1 MPFRSGGV
9 DEYLGVDRALALA
22 LVLALALSEPVR
34 DSDEVEG
41 TERKSKS
48 NGDLE
53 ATGTGGLDVLDDV
66 DRVEDEVGADQLRS
80 RRSSIVA
87 SYAWWAG

>member
-1 MPFRSGGV
+1 V

-22 LVLALALSEPVR
+22 LALSEGVR
-34 DSDEVEG
+34 DADEVEG

-48 NGDLE
+48 KGDLE
-53 ATGTGGLDVLDDV
+53 GAVARAGGLEVLDDV

-80 RRSSIVA
+80 RRSSILA
-87 SYAWWAG
+87 SCA

>member
-1 MPFRSGGV
+1 VPFRSGGV

-48 NGDLE
+48 NGDL
-53 ATGTGGLDVLDDV
+53 DVLDDV